1 MDRHLINDYGN
12 THNVCVLESPP
23 LLLIVVAFFFYLV
36 LPLFDKTV
44 NIFPLVL
51 YFVGV

>member
-1 MDRHLINDYGN
+1 MIN
-12 THNVCVLESPP
+12 THNVCVFESPP
-23 LLLIVVAFFFYLV
+23 LLLIVAAFFYLV

>member
-1 MDRHLINDYGN
+1 MIN
-12 THNVCVLESPP
+12 THNVCVFESPP
-23 LLLIVVAFFFYLV
+23 LLLIVVAFFKFS
-36 LPLFDKTV
+36 FAFIDKTV